1 MCSMNIMHD
10 IYYMYDRY
18 DGYGIDDITSTNV
31 ILSLFLL
38 FVIYVVL
45 CYDVMWYSAIY
56 DITFYYVVF

>member
-1 MCSMNIMHD
+1 MNIMHD